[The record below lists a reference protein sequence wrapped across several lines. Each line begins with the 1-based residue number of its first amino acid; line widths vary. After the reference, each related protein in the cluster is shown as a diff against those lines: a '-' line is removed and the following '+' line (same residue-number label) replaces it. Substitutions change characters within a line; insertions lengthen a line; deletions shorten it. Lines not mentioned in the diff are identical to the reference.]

1 MADKVVKLKTKGHA
15 GRVFFLVLLLLLVA
29 ALVVENNLSQMML
42 DMAYA
47 RAYSLAVET
56 INQSVWDVMQGG
68 VAYDELIIT
77 HVDAAGKVTMLNA
90 NTVRMNELATK
101 VALMAE
107 AELGLAENQQIE
119 IPVGAALGIR
129 FLAGAGPRIPI
140 QIVPVGAVTTQF
152 ATEFEAAG
160 INQTRHKISM
170 ILSTTVR
177 LVIPSGSKRVDVVS
191 TVPIAET
198 IIVGEVPDSFV
209 DVNNKEDLLNLMP

>member
-1 MADKVVKLKTKGHA
+1 MADIVVKRRTKGHA
-15 GRVFFLVLLLLLVA
+15 GRLLFLVLLIGLVLALLV
-29 ALVVENNLSQMML
+29 ESNLSQMML

-56 INQSVWDVMQGG
+56 INQSVWDVMQGS
-68 VAYDELIIT
+68 VSYDELIIT
-77 HVDAAGKVTMLNA
+77 HVDTQGKVTMLNA

-107 AELGLAENQQIE
+107 AELGLSENQQIE
-119 IPVGAALGIR
+119 IPIGAALGIR

-140 QIVPVGAVTTQF
+140 QIVPVGAVNTQF
-152 ATEFEAAG
+152 TTEFEAAG

-177 LVIPSGSKRVDVVS
+177 LVIPSGSKRVDVIS

-198 IIVGEVPDSFV
+198 IIVGAVPDSFV
-209 DVNNKEDLLNLMP
+209 DVNNRDDLLNLLP